1 MEGQTEGQM
10 DRPYFTGPFQLPL
23 EVQKQSET
31 IRNQDNKSYIIN
43 RENQLQFLK
52 KWLNNQVHLAL
63 IQWETLILWHNQE
76 SKPKLSLTDLPAKS
90 TKNFKGY
97 MQLTINK
104 NQGHIPLRNNLN
116 TDTQNSLTNIVINEL
131 DKQYH
136 QLK

>member
-1 MEGQTEGQM
+1 
-10 DRPYFTGPFQLPL
+10 
-23 EVQKQSET
+23 
-31 IRNQDNKSYIIN
+31 
-43 RENQLQFLK
+43 
-52 KWLNNQVHLAL
+52 
-63 IQWETLILWHNQE
+63 
-76 SKPKLSLTDLPAKS
+76 
-90 TKNFKGY
+90 